1 MVKRL
6 QGLSH
11 VVWELR
17 FLSMTAQTAH
27 WRVFGPTAYTDHLLF
42 GRIYEKLD
50 ELLDP
55 LAERLTALSKFDDEK
70 YVCPL
75 SQARYVYKR
84 TKKLFPRLQK
94 ALLSADL
101 ASLFFYEQLL
111 SLTQRLRGLSSDLK
125 VEGFLTFGLEDL
137 LASTADD
144 LETLVFFLERRSQLP
159 ATQPSL
165 ISEPA
170 VEESPRPAHYREL
183 CSCGVVLSQC
193 RCIGPTLDII
203 SSAPCTHTSK
213 EKAQGFPDPR
223 PLSPFFSYQ

>member
-11 VVWELR
+11 IVWELR

-94 ALLSADL
+94 ALLSSDL

-111 SLTQRLRGLSSDLK
+111 SLTQRMRGLSSELK

-144 LETLVFFLERRSQLP
+144 LETLVYFLERRSQLSVTRP
-159 ATQPSL
+159 LP
-165 ISEPA
+165 EPIQ
-170 VEESPRPAHYREL
+170 VSKPPQHTREL
-183 CSCGVVLSQC
+183 CSCGVVLSRC
-193 RCIGPTLDII
+193 RCIGPTVDSI
-203 SSAPCTHTSK
+203 SSAPCTHTPK
-213 EKAQGFPDPR
+213 EKSQGFPDPR
-223 PLSPFFSYQ
+223 PLSPFFSY